1 MCQTQWEKHPC
12 SLCFR
17 ESWRWGRAA
26 GLVGSRPGHLAPS
39 RLHLKQAGP
48 LILSEGGEPAG
59 PGIQSLSV
67 LLFGN
72 LMTHSFRLCP
82 PWHSTSTRI
91 NSEGP
96 LTGKAAKILSLLN
109 LSKEKA
115 QACISLLLLF
125 HLAGTSLSAWG
136 ILIDWADKEA
146 GLARWTQP
154 SWLIAGLGQY
164 LNQAAAL
171 PGRPEAN
178 CKADSPKGKKMTFFF
193 PQMLHGQVSRPL
205 GFPKSFYLHVS
216 SRLPPHLGFQN
227 ALLLNYLTLH
237 FGHLFFLICL
247 PSSPHSLL

>member
-1 MCQTQWEKHPC
+1 M
-12 SLCFR
+12 
-17 ESWRWGRAA
+17 
-26 GLVGSRPGHLAPS
+26 APS

-48 LILSEGGEPAG
+48 LILSEGGKPAG
-59 PGIQSLSV
+59 PGIQSLSA

-72 LMTHSFRLCP
+72 LMSHSFRLCP

-96 LTGKAAKILSLLN
+96 LMGKAARILGLLN

-115 QACISLLLLF
+115 QACLSLLLLF

-136 ILIDWADKEA
+136 ILIEWADKGA
-146 GLARWTQP
+146 GLASRP
-154 SWLIAGLGQY
+154 SHHGLGQGWASIWT
-164 LNQAAAL
+164 QAAAL

-178 CKADSPKGKKMTFFF
+178 CKADSPKGKKMTFFS
-193 PQMLHGQVSRPL
+193 PWMLHGQVSSPL
-205 GFPKSFYLHVS
+205 GFPKSFLLHVS
-216 SRLPPHLGFQN
+216 SRLSPHLGFQN
-227 ALLLNYLTLH
+227 ALLNYLTLH